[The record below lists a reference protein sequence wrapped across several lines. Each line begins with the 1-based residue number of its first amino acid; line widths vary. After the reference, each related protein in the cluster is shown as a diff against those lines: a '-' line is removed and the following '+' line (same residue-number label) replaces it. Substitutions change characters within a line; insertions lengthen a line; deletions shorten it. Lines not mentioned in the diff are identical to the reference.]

1 MLWIDGDVILSMYVL
16 ILSLVLGIIE
26 SRMSNA
32 ISNVKQTHGKYN
44 SFGFRGELFGDDI
57 YLRDVVC
64 RYKLMA
70 NILLHQDLGES
81 TK

>member
-32 ISNVKQTHGKYN
+32 ISNAKQTHGKYN

-57 YLRDVVC
+57 YLRDIVC
-64 RYKLMA
+64 R
-70 NILLHQDLGES
+70 
-81 TK
+81 

>member
-1 MLWIDGDVILSMYVL
+1 MLWIDGDAILSMYVL

-32 ISNVKQTHGKYN
+32 ISNAKQIHGKYN
-44 SFGFRGELFGDDI
+44 SFGFSGEIFGDDI

-64 RYKLMA
+64 RYNLMP
-70 NILLHQDLGES
+70 NLLLYQDLEES
-81 TK
+81 IK